1 MSRKFK
7 YTDKQIIDTLRECK
21 GMAYLAASRIGCNYT
36 TIYERAKKNKKIQD
50 LINSERGKV
59 IDFAELR
66 LIKAIDRGEPW
77 AIAFCLKTIGKNR
90 GYVERQEVTGAD
102 GGAVKVEIT
111 EELVDADNQKDLP
124 ANPPADAVPPK

>member
-1 MSRKFK
+1 MVRKIK
-7 YTDKQIIDTLRECK
+7 YSDEKIISALRECK
-21 GMAYLAASRIGCNYT
+21 GMAYLAASRIGCCYT
-36 TIYERAKKNKKIQD
+36 TIYDRAKKNEKIQA

-66 LIKAIDRGEPW
+66 LIKAIERGESW

-102 GGAVKVEIT
+102 GGAVKMEIT

-124 ANPPADAVPPK
+124 ADPPANAVPPE